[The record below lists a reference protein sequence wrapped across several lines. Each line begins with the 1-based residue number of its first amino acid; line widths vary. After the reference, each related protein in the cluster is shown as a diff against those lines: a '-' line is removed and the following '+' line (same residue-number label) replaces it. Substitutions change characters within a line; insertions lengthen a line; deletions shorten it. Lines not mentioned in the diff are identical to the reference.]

1 MPVKLHLDCRRR
13 GVIRQSIHILLA
25 IAITANL
32 LPATLAQTAQA
43 NATETQKDT
52 TPSITLAELQRL
64 ALQNHP
70 AIAQAD
76 AAIRAAEGRK
86 QQAGLLPNPTIGYRG
101 EEFAFRAFSDKSEHF
116 FFFEQEIPLGGK
128 LKKSSNIFE
137 QERLAA
143 VGAAETERQRLLNTV
158 QTLYYQTLGLQ
169 KIIEARREL
178 SNITSEAVRV
188 SEELMN
194 VGQADKP
201 DQLAVEIEAQKDA
214 VELLNSENA
223 LAQNWQVL
231 ATTIGNPAMPQMAV
245 EGDVEKDLPALD
257 SDNLLQTILSAS
269 PEVKTAR
276 ANLERARATLE
287 RAKAERT
294 PDLILRG
301 GFGYSTEKLELGN
314 APFPRRTGP
323 EANVE
328 IGFRV
333 PLFNRN
339 QGGIKAAEAELVT
352 AENEVRR
359 VELSI
364 RSRFAMAMTTYQN
377 AARTVA
383 RYRDDILPRSQKA
396 YQLYATSFAQMAAA
410 YPQVLIAKR
419 AFYQNRLAYLNALV
433 QLRQQA
439 ARLQGYLLTGEFD
452 APGSSREAGN
462 SSVMMEGG
470 RSHE

>member
-13 GVIRQSIHILLA
+13 GVVWQSLILLLMVA
-25 IAITANL
+25 SAANL
-32 LPATLAQTAQA
+32 LPPALAQTPQAQA
-43 NATETQKDT
+43 TATQKDT
-52 TPSITLAELQRL
+52 TASISLAELQRL

-70 AIAQAD
+70 TVAQAE

-128 LKKSSNIFE
+128 LKKSRNIFE

-143 VGAAETERQRLLNTV
+143 VSAAETERRRLLNTV

-169 KIIEARREL
+169 KIIETRSEL
-178 SNITSEAVRV
+178 SKITAEAVRV

-201 DQLAVEIEAQKDA
+201 DQLAVEVEAQKDA

-223 LAQNWQVL
+223 LAQSWQVL
-231 ATTIGNPAMPQMAV
+231 AATIGNPAMPQIAV

-257 SDNLLQTILSAS
+257 NNNLLQTILSAS
-269 PEVKTAR
+269 PEVKTTR
-276 ANLERARATLE
+276 ANLERARAALE

-301 GFGYSTEKLELGN
+301 GFGYSTEKLEHGS

-339 QGGIKAAEAELVT
+339 QGGIKAAEAEVVI

-364 RSRFAMAMTTYQN
+364 RSRFATAMTAYQN

-439 ARLQGYLLTGEFD
+439 ARLQGYLLTGD
-452 APGSSREAGN
+452 LNAPGSDREAGN

>member
-1 MPVKLHLDCRRR
+1 MYSRPHPYSGRNRRFQKIQ
-13 GVIRQSIHILLA
+13 VFLALFFTVNSVTASVAQPAQSQQ
-25 IAITANL
+25 
-32 LPATLAQTAQA
+32 PAGQTSAS
-43 NATETQKDT
+43 
-52 TPSITLAELQRL
+52 TPSITLAELERL

-70 AIAQAD
+70 VIAQSE

-86 QQAGLLPNPTIGYRG
+86 VQAGLLPNPVIGYRG
-101 EEFAFRAFSDKSEHF
+101 EEFAFRAFTDKSEHF
-116 FFFEQEIPLGGK
+116 FFMEQEIPLGGK
-128 LKKSSNIFE
+128 LKKSRNIFE
-137 QERLAA
+137 QERLQS
-143 VGAAETERQRLLNTV
+143 VSEAEAERQRIINTV
-158 QTLYYQTLGLQ
+158 QSLYYKSLGLQ

-178 SNITSEAVRV
+178 SKITGEAVRV

-214 VELLNSENA
+214 VEMLNTENE
-223 LAQNWQVL
+223 LANNWQLL
-231 ATTIGNPAMPQMAV
+231 ATTVGNPAMPQMQLD
-245 EGDVEKDLPALD
+245 GDVEKDLPTFD
-257 SDNLLQTILSAS
+257 TDTILQTILTAS
-269 PEVKTAR
+269 PEVKTAK
-276 ANLERARATLE
+276 ANLERVRATLE

-301 GFGYSTEKLELGN
+301 GIGYSSEKLELGT

-333 PLFNRN
+333 PIFNRN

-364 RSRFAMAMTTYQN
+364 RSRFATAMTAYQN

-383 RYRDDILPRSQKA
+383 RYRDEILPRSEKA
-396 YQLYATSFAQMAAA
+396 YELYAASFAQMAAA
-410 YPQVLIAKR
+410 YPQVLITKR
-419 AFYQNRLAYLNALV
+419 TYYQNRIAYLNALV
-433 QLRQQA
+433 QLRQNA
-439 ARLQGYLLTGEFD
+439 SRIQGYLLTGGLD
-452 APGSSREAGN
+452 APNAT
-462 SSVMMEGG
+462 SVTINQSQTMEGG
-470 RSHE
+470 SHE